1 MSATI
6 HKLDDYRKTPRAA
19 VRHEVAMIAVDG
31 YHARQQREDIE
42 RLEAYKAEF
51 ARQCNWRTIDE

>member
-19 VRHEVAMIAVDG
+19 VRHEVAIEG
-31 YHARQQREDIE
+31 YNARQQREDIE
-42 RLEAYKAEF
+42 RLEEYKRATLGLMYGEGKP
-51 ARQCNWRTIDE
+51 

>member
-1 MSATI
+1 MADI
-6 HKLDDYRKTPRAA
+6 YKLDDYRKTPRAA
-19 VRHEVAMIAVDG
+19 VRHEVAIET
-31 YHARQQREDIE
+31 YNARQQREDIE